1 MALSEEEQRLLA
13 QMEAAWAADD
23 PHLDRTLR
31 ADPRLDVRPPTV
43 NRGRLVIGGVVVAVG
58 LVGLV
63 AGISSHPA
71 ISVVGFVVMLAGV
84 VLGMTGFTKH
94 DVDDATPEPKPKAG
108 AGAGRS
114 SSTGPDK
121 SFMDKMEERW
131 RRRQDG
137 SL

>member
-1 MALSEEEQRLLA
+1 MALSEEEQRLLD

-43 NRGRLVIGGVVVAVG
+43 NRGRLVVGGVLVAVG

-94 DVDDATPEPKPKAG
+94 DVDDATPEPKPKAS

-114 SSTGPDK
+114 SAGPDK